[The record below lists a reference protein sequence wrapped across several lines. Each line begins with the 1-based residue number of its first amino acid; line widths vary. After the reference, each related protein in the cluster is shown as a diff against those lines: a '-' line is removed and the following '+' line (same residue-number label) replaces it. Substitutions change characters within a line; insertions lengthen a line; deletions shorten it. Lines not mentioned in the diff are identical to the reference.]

1 MHPKACFGSRN
12 IVCKSF
18 VVPKIIINYY
28 FDKARFSQR
37 ATEGR
42 IKLIVKGYHYHREK
56 YNFINSGP
64 RVNVVPSTK
73 FHKGT
78 SLMTAAQTVL
88 VLIILRIFLI
98 FLFHF

>member
-12 IVCKSF
+12 IICKSF
-18 VVPKIIINYY
+18 VVPKII
-28 FDKARFSQR
+28 KARFSQR